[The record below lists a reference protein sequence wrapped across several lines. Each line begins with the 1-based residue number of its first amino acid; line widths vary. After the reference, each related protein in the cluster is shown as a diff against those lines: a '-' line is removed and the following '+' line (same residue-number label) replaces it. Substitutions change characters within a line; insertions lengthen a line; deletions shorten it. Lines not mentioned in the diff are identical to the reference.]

1 MTSAAVWIKGGS
13 AVQSLTFDRDSLRRT
28 VNSAE
33 ATAGSSSSSSSS
45 AWYSLWSRGTAH
57 LRLGVSHK
65 PLRCHTDSEKIFTV
79 LGTSC
84 CFLKHLSGLSQYWT
98 VCVCVCGFL
107 LAFSAIHFHS
117 CPQVFF
123 FSSGGVFFLLK
134 QEAGTYQSA
143 RPVVMWLN
151 LASRFDLA
159 NS

>member
-45 AWYSLWSRGTAH
+45 AWYSLWSRGTAR

-123 FSSGGVFFLLK
+123 FFQWWRIFPVETGSWDISKRSSCGHV
-134 QEAGTYQSA
+134 TQSCVA
-143 RPVVMWLN
+143 VWPC
-151 LASRFDLA
+151 
-159 NS
+159 